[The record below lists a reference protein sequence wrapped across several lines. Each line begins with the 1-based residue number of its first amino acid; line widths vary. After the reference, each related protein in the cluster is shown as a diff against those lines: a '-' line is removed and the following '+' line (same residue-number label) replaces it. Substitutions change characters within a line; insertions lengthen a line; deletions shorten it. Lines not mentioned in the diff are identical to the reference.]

1 MRCAARLAAC
11 SLLLAGCAGTPAPD
25 ALAPVVL
32 TDIAAPLDCP
42 QPEPRRAPPE
52 LLAPLHLAAPAVL
65 PAGQGDYGMT
75 RAGLEAIIDALRAAG
90 ERLKLWEAW
99 GG

>member
-1 MRCAARLAAC
+1 MPTLLLAL
-11 SLLLAGCAGTPAPD
+11 LLLAGCAGTPAPD

-32 TDIAAPLDCP
+32 ADIAAPLDCP

-52 LLAPLHLAAPAVL
+52 LLAPLHLDAPDVL

-75 RAGLEAIIDALRAAG
+75 RAGLEQVIDALRAAG
-90 ERLKLWEAW
+90 ERLRLWEAW
-99 GG
+99 GQ

>member
-1 MRCAARLAAC
+1 MHCAARLAAC
-11 SLLLAGCAGTPAPD
+11 SLLLAGCAGPAPD
-25 ALAPVVL
+25 ALAPVVM

-42 QPEPRRAPPE
+42 EPEPRRAPAE
-52 LLAPLHLAAPAVL
+52 LLAPLVLEAPAVL

-75 RAGLEAIIDALRAAG
+75 RDGLEAIIDALRAAG
-90 ERLKLWEAW
+90 ERLRLWEAW